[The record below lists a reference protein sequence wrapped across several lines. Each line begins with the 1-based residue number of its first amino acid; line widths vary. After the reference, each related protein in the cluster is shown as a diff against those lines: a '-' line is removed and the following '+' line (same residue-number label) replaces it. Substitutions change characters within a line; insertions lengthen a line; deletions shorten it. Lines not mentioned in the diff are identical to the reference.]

1 MNLRLIS
8 TLLACCGFAFAT
20 LAAERVTVEI
30 SQDERIVA
38 YAQFRAAFDAGNYT
52 LALPQARQVVE
63 LTRSQFGADAQ
74 ELANPLTNLG
84 TTHYRMQQYESAMDA
99 FRDALK
105 VLEAVAD
112 SADPRL
118 VRPLSGLGLSLRALG
133 RDEEAIVP
141 LKRAVDITRNREG
154 LFAPSQLPLLRPLIG
169 AYMNAGRSEEAGR
182 EQQYAYTLAENAWG
196 RNDVRLLGPLNDLA
210 RWNESVGRYTMARML
225 YLRAVQV
232 ADSAPGSNPVLAVDG
247 LRGVARSYLLAYV
260 FGETEEAVASASNTS
275 MSDSMLQNA
284 VNVPPSEGERAL
296 RVAIERLRAAQP
308 VDTRKLGEVQ
318 TDLGDWY
325 LTAGAEPRAMALYRD
340 AWNSLSAVGAA
351 DSLAAPQALTY
362 RPPSLA
368 VSRGS
373 QDADRY
379 AQQDVQLRLSIDATG
394 RVREAVVTNAAPE
407 RESVERSVIAAARRA
422 QFRPSI
428 VGGEP
433 VATGEA
439 TFSERMWVKLPEP
452 DKPEK

>member
-1 MNLRLIS
+1 
-8 TLLACCGFAFAT
+8 
-20 LAAERVTVEI
+20 VVEI
-30 SQDERIVA
+30 
-38 YAQFRAAFDAGNYT
+38 
-52 LALPQARQVVE
+52 
-63 LTRSQFGADAQ
+63 TRSQFGADAQ

-84 TTHYRMQQYESAMDA
+84 TTLYRLKQYDA
-99 FRDALK
+99 ALDAYRDGLK

-112 SADPRL
+112 NADPRL
-118 VRPLSGLGLSLRALG
+118 VSPLFGLGLSLRALS
-133 RDEEAIVP
+133 RDEDAIVP

-154 LFAPSQLPLLRPLIG
+154 LFAQSQMPLLRPLIG
-169 AYMNAGRSEEAGR
+169 AYMGASRSQDAGR

-196 RNDVRLLGPLNDLA
+196 HNDLRLLGPLDDLA
-210 RWNESVGRYTMARML
+210 RWNEDVGRFTMARAL
-225 YLRAVQV
+225 YLREVQV
-232 ADSAPGSNPVLAVDG
+232 ADTAPGSKPALAVDG
-247 LRGVARSYLLAYV
+247 LRGLARTYRLAYV
-260 FGETEEAVASASNTS
+260 FGETEVAAPTPNNVS
-275 MSDSMLQNA
+275 MLDSMLQTA
-284 VNVPPSEGERAL
+284 STSPSSEGERAL
-296 RVAIERLRAAQP
+296 LGALGRLRDSQP

-325 LTAGAEPRAMALYRD
+325 MTAGVEAKAVARYRE

-351 DSLAAPQALTY
+351 DSLAGPRALTY

-379 AQQDVQLRLSIDATG
+379 SSQDVNLRLSIDAAG
-394 RVREAVVTNAAPE
+394 RVHEAVVTNAAPE
-407 RESVERSVIAAARRA
+407 RESAERSVIAAVRRT

-439 TFSERMWVKLPEP
+439 TFTERMWVKLPDP
-452 DKPEK
+452 DKATK